1 MLLAKKILEAEA
13 RTLGPDN
20 ELTGA
25 QLADH
30 IKKTRERL
38 LNSMRA
44 QLTSLEQAIEIL
56 PAVPSII
63 QIQALESEWEKI
75 MSTWRMSGEL
85 TKRIQET
92 EISSFHDV
100 NNAQD
105 ELDTRIT
112 EPLEKLRKDI
122 IAKRIECK
130 VLLEEAAAAE
140 RLHKMLEN
148 RSSKYFLIQCWCE
161 KSCPQ
166 Q

>member
-1 MLLAKKILEAEA
+1 MGE
-13 RTLGPDN
+13 N
-20 ELTGA
+20 NV
-25 QLADH
+25 H
-30 IKKTRERL
+30 
-38 LNSMRA
+38 
-44 QLTSLEQAIEIL
+44 
-56 PAVPSII
+56 
-63 QIQALESEWEKI
+63 
-75 MSTWRMSGEL
+75 MSGEL

-161 KSCPQ
+161 KSCLQ
-166 Q
+166 QWIETANGQDGSTRFQWKDERLSMFLRGLARSHRQ